1 MKWGDISSFD
11 PGWDFSTDLHTAAWL
26 GQLTATSALD
36 WNKLEF
42 VKLQG
47 YGFGFLIDVIHAAM
61 CRDSLKQGGSTT
73 LSIQYIIFSF
83 LALSTKLHITHGK
96 VLLV

>member
-1 MKWGDISSFD
+1 MEWGDISSFD

-26 GQLTATSALD
+26 GQLADTSTLD
-36 WNKLEF
+36 WNKLEL
-42 VKLQG
+42 VKLQW
-47 YGFGFLIDVIHAAM
+47 YGFAFLIDVIDAAM

-73 LSIQYIIFSF
+73 LSIQYITFP
-83 LALSTKLHITHGK
+83 LSTKLHITHGK

>member
-11 PGWDFSTDLHTAAWL
+11 PGWDFSIDLHTAAWL
-26 GQLTATSALD
+26 GQLADTSTLD

-47 YGFGFLIDVIHAAM
+47 YGFGFLTDVIDAAKS
-61 CRDSLKQGGSTT
+61 RDSLKQGSSTT
-73 LSIQYIIFSF
+73 LSIRYIIFPF
-83 LALSTKLHITHGK
+83 LASSTKLHITHGK